1 MKNTSSQTTIFG
13 YLEQHPMI
21 MIVIGIIGISLLFLK
36 GKLSGRSLL
45 AIAITLA
52 GSMLIAWSDS
62 SSGGNHLY
70 GDILSLPAAIAAA
83 VYTLIGRI
91 ARSTAST
98 TIYTYLVYLTSAVT
112 LVIITFTHGYTLTGY
127 GASGIIVGLLL
138 EIFSTILATVFS
150 AGV

>member
-1 MKNTSSQTTIFG
+1 MKNTSSQTTISG

-70 GDILSLPAAIAAA
+70 GDILSLLAAIAIA

-112 LVIITFTHGYTLTGY
+112 LV
-127 GASGIIVGLLL
+127 S
-138 EIFSTILATVFS
+138 
-150 AGV
+150 